1 MSSAFGKVSEGA
13 LAFEERLRDTARSL
27 TSSYGSMDSEPS
39 SGAMAFL
46 QSNTMVA
53 KFAFLILILF
63 VFIFILRVGTSLLSW
78 LFSPSSTPVLVKGMK
93 DARQMVVIPQD
104 PNQTNSIPILRS
116 NNERD
121 GIEFT
126 YSVWLWINDLTYLDG
141 QYRHVF
147 HKGNDNINF
156 GPDGNVGVNFP
167 NNAPGLYIAPNKNA
181 LVVMMNSFNKIN
193 EEIIIPDIPVKK
205 WVNVVIRCE
214 GRNVDVYINGTLT
227 RRHVLDSVPKQ
238 NYGDVYVSMNGG
250 FDGYISQ
257 LQYFNYALGVSKLQS
272 IIRDGP
278 NMKMEQTDMTKAVP
292 PYLSTRWY
300 FTGTK
305 DAYNP

>member
-13 LAFEERLRDTARSL
+13 LAFEEKLRDTARSF
-27 TSSYGSMDSEPS
+27 TSYGSEYEP

-63 VFIFILRVGTSLLSW
+63 AFIFILRVGTALLAW
-78 LFSPSSTPVLVKGMK
+78 LFSPSSTPVLVKGMRDGK
-93 DARQMVVIPQD
+93 QLLIIPQD
-104 PNQTNSIPILRS
+104 PNQNNSIPILRS
-116 NNERD
+116 NNQRD

-126 YSVWLWINDLTYLDG
+126 WSVWLWINDLTYLDG
-141 QYRHVF
+141 QYRHIF
-147 HKGNDNINF
+147 HKGNDQINF
-156 GPDGNVGVNFP
+156 GTDGQAGLNYP
-167 NNAPGLYIAPNKNA
+167 NNAPGLYISPNKNA
-181 LVVMMNSFNKIN
+181 LVIIMNSFNKIN
-193 EEIIIPDIPVKK
+193 EQIVIDDIPVKK

-214 GRNVDVYINGTLT
+214 GRNVDVYINGVLT
-227 RRHVLDSVPKQ
+227 RRHILDSVPKQ

-278 NMKMEQTDMTKAVP
+278 NMKMETTDLNEARP

-300 FTGTK
+300 FTGVK